1 MKRLL
6 LTALLALRLCG
17 CVASAGAPT
26 GVGSAGVSAAATPNG
41 DSALAAAFRDH
52 RSNVEVQGAGTVVRI
67 LADDASGSRHQRFV
81 LRLASGQTILI
92 AHDIDIAPRLAPL
105 RLGDGVEFRGEYVYN
120 AQGGLVHWTHHDPS
134 GSHQAGWLRS
144 GATIVQ

>member
-6 LTALLALRLCG
+6 LIALLALLLCG
-17 CVASAGAPT
+17 CVASKGAPPT
-26 GVGSAGVSAAATPNG
+26 GVGSMGVSAAAANG

-52 RSNVEVQGAGTVVRI
+52 RSNVEVQGGGTVVRI